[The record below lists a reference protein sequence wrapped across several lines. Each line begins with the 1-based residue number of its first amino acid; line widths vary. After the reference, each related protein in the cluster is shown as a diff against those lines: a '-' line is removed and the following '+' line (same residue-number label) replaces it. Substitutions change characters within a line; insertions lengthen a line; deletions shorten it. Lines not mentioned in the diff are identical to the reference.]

1 MLILILEFYLG
12 DFLEMS
18 GEPWKSPLL
27 TTLISTIPVT
37 ILDINTDRKMD
48 GWIEKKVFKKQKNSV
63 HTN

>member
-1 MLILILEFYLG
+1 
-12 DFLEMS
+12 MS